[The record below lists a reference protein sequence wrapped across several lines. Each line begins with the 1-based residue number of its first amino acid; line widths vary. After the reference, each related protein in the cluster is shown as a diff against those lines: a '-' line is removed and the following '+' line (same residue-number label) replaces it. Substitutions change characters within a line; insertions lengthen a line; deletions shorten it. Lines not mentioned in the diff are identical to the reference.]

1 MTRRNALISSL
12 AMSVSLALAVPSIAS
27 ASQTIGQTGVGATCG
42 DDEAYV
48 QRSVTSGNGYTSAT
62 DGVITSWSAW
72 AARRRPMQHGLSPR
86 RLDALQ
92 ALQKDRRMVSAN
104 TLNTFTG
111 VRLPIAAGQEIGVY
125 LPPGSAASCEFSAN
139 PGDVVDWSL
148 PLGEPPLN
156 TSYGYPGSDTGW
168 RVNAQAVVEPDADHD
183 GFGDETKDQ
192 CPTNAATQGPC
203 PITPVKKKCKK
214 QKRKHHSAAVAKKKC
229 KKKHH

>member
-62 DGVITSWSAW
+62 DGVITSWSALGSS
-72 AARRRPMQHGLSPR
+72 ADGPMQLMVFR
-86 RLDALQ
+86 RDDSTHYT

-125 LPPGSAASCEFSAN
+125 LPPGERRFM
-139 PGDVVDWSL
+139 
-148 PLGEPPLN
+148 
-156 TSYGYPGSDTGW
+156 
-168 RVNAQAVVEPDADHD
+168 
-183 GFGDETKDQ
+183 
-192 CPTNAATQGPC
+192 
-203 PITPVKKKCKK
+203 
-214 QKRKHHSAAVAKKKC
+214 
-229 KKKHH
+229 